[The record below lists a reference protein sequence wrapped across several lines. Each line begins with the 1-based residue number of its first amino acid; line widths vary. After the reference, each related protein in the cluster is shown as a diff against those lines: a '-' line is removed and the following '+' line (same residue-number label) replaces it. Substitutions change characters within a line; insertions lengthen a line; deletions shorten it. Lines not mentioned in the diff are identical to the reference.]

1 MHDEI
6 PSTPRAEQ
14 TVTVR
19 FIPQGSV
26 STVKRPKN
34 VRQLLQRFLM
44 HFLRLQ
50 TQVRDIHVPRH
61 GVKVV
66 KTPSVI
72 KTFAVQ
78 KGMCRWS
85 DPKIFFIVPIF

>member
-19 FIPQGSV
+19 FIPPGSV

-34 VRQLLQRFLM
+34 VRQLLQTLGIMEETALVIRDG
-44 HFLRLQ
+44 RLLTEDLPIYPGQ
-50 TQVRDIHVPRH
+50 TIDIQR
-61 GVKVV
+61 VV
-66 KTPSVI
+66 S
-72 KTFAVQ
+72 A
-78 KGMCRWS
+78 G
-85 DPKIFFIVPIF
+85 

>member
-34 VRQLLQRFLM
+34 VRQLLQALGIMEETALVIRDG
-44 HFLRLQ
+44 RLLTEDLPIHPGQ
-50 TQVRDIHVPRH
+50 TIDIQR
-61 GVKVV
+61 VV
-66 KTPSVI
+66 S
-72 KTFAVQ
+72 A
-78 KGMCRWS
+78 G
-85 DPKIFFIVPIF
+85 